1 MAPSQLGIFTTSSPE
16 HERANIQFH
25 VQPLSLDKFG
35 DPLHRFPAVTV
46 SACNLRPTSRGTVRL
61 RSADPAA
68 TPVIAPNYLATHEDR
83 RVAADAI
90 RVTRRL
96 MGQPALRAYRPE
108 EYLPGPARRRRRRR
122 AGQGRRRHRHHDLP
136 SRRHGEDGPAVRPDG
151 RGRRA
156 AAGHRPRGPARH
168 RRLGD
173 ADHHLG
179 QHQHAH
185 HHDRREGRADGD
197 RGWSRVRRAA

>member
-1 MAPSQLGIFTTSSPE
+1 MAPSQLGIFTTSSPD
-16 HERANIQFH
+16 HERANIEFH

-35 DPLHRFPAVTV
+35 EPLHRFPAITV
-46 SACNLRPTSRGTVRL
+46 SACNLRPTSRGTIRL

-68 TPVIAPNYLATHEDR
+68 KPVIAPNYLSTPEDR

-96 MGQPALRAYRPE
+96 MQQPALQPYRPE
-108 EYLPGPARRRRRRR
+108 EYPARSRRRRRRCL

-136 SRRHGEDGPAVRPDG
+136 SGRHGEDGPAVRPDG
-151 RGRRA
+151 GGRRA
-156 AAGHRPRGPARH
+156 AARHRPAGAARD

-173 ADHHLG
+173 AD
-179 QHQHAH
+179 ASPRATPT
-185 HHDRREGRADGD
+185 RRP
-197 RGWSRVRRAA
+197 S